1 MILNDT
7 EEETTMHKKSASGFA
22 DTYADYEANGLIS
35 VFAAGP
41 ARLRA
46 AIAGLGSDAM
56 TAHPRPGKWSI
67 KEIVPH
73 VTDSEVQGTFR
84 IKMVLAQ
91 PGEVWPV
98 YDQDAWVRE
107 HAYQAF
113 SAAELESSLLLF
125 EALRAAITPL
135 FSRARDKDWS
145 RDGVHPEL
153 GPMTLRN
160 LLELYADHSE
170 RHIGQILEMRT
181 MLGQPLEMPLLLE
194 RRLY

>member
-1 MILNDT
+1 
-7 EEETTMHKKSASGFA
+7 MHKKNVSGFA
-22 DTYADYEANGLIS
+22 DTYADYEANDLIS
-35 VFAAGP
+35 IFAAGP

-46 AIAGLGSDAM
+46 AIAGLDSGTM

-73 VTDSEVQGTFR
+73 ITDSEVQAMFR

-107 HAYQAF
+107 HAYQDL
-113 SAAELESSLLLF
+113 SAAELESSLRLF

-135 FSRARDKDWS
+135 FLRASDKDWS
-145 RDGVHPEL
+145 KDGVHPEL

-160 LLELYADHSE
+160 LLEIYADHGE
-170 RHIGQILEMRT
+170 RHIGQILAMRT

-194 RRLY
+194 KRLY